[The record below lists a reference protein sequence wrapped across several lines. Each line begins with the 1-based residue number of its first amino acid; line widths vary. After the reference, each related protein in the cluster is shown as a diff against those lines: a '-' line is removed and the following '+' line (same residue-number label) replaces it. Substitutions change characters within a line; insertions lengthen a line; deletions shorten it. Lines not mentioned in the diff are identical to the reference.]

1 MRRRLV
7 NLFKPTPPPAPE
19 PEPEL
24 DVTTNLS
31 EEQRLLRNWLGVVVA
46 EQRKTVELLDR
57 VREELDRI
65 RGHLVF
71 YTVLMVLG
79 VVGAAGVVGP
89 TVVPTVVGIAS
100 EGRIGSQSNG

>member
-1 MRRRLV
+1 MSTP
-7 NLFKPTPPPAPE
+7 KQPTPE
-19 PEPEL
+19 EEL
-24 DVTTNLS
+24 DVTTS
-31 EEQRLLRNWLGVVVA
+31 TDDKIVLLLDELIR
-46 EQRKTVELLDR
+46 EQRKTVSQANIISHA
-57 VREELDRI
+57 LDRI

>member
-1 MRRRLV
+1 MSKIV
-7 NLFKPTPPPAPE
+7 NLPTPAPAPE
-19 PEPEL
+19 PDPKPETDL
-24 DVTTNLS
+24 DVTTS
-31 EEQRLLRNWLGVVVA
+31 TDDKIVLLLDELIR
-46 EQRKTVELLDR
+46 EQRKTVSQANIISHA
-57 VREELDRI
+57 LDRI